1 MPRPR
6 TGTKPKHGIAKH
18 AVRSKTSIVIPDRE
32 IATLPY
38 SSSMPSNQN
47 LIRSNIR
54 SAALASRATEGPTFW
69 LLSTEVTTGPNH
81 KRLNSGATAE
91 KTSVPVTSEATE
103 RRIYAPATAERLEET
118 SSIPVTCIQLSSP
131 THKTITPQ
139 AETMPYVIENP
150 REDGQPKDNEGSV
163 PDNRYNHRNGEL
175 EAGEIQ
181 VLRSSLTRLRRPL
194 NRFQTG
200 ELETKPKK
208 KVRLEIVFVFSSF

>member
-6 TGTKPKHGIAKH
+6 TGTKPKHGIPKQ

-32 IATLPY
+32 TAILPY

-54 SAALASRATEGPTFW
+54 SSPLASRATEGPTFW
-69 LLSTEVTTGPNH
+69 LLSTEVTTGS
-81 KRLNSGATAE
+81 NSGAIAE
-91 KTSVPVTSEATE
+91 KTSGPVTSEATE

-150 REDGQPKDNEGSV
+150 REDGQPKDNGGSV